1 MDYCKAFLSTLTIM
15 YLVFQTFE
23 NLTHKDKRTLVTM
36 LFQQFGAK
44 LCRVCSV
51 AQLTLELLWQAR
63 KQVIAIL
70 PDADMDAL
78 SNHIFAG
85 VIFSDKIVRASL
97 PRKQHVID
105 LINYLDCVYD
115 EVRSEDFL
123 HITQAVVSPDMNM
136 VFGEFHY
143 ISMQEMTLGETTV
156 ALKDWIGDKEEL
168 NIVSVDYVGS
178 HDFIGDIIRL
188 NLQKRAETVV

>member
-1 MDYCKAFLSTLTIM
+1 MTL
-15 YLVFQTFE
+15 
-23 NLTHKDKRTLVTM
+23 

-44 LCRVCSV
+44 LCRVCPL
-51 AQLTLELLWQAR
+51 ALLTLELLWQAR
-63 KQVIAIL
+63 KQVVVIL

-85 VIFSDKIVRASL
+85 VMFSDKVVRASL
-97 PRKQHVID
+97 PRKQHVVD
-105 LINYLDCVYD
+105 LIHYLDCVYD

-123 HITQAVVSPDMNM
+123 HITQAVISPDMNM

-143 ISMQEMTLGETTV
+143 ISMQEMTVGETTV
-156 ALKDWIGDKEEL
+156 ALKDWISDKDEL

-178 HDFIGDIIRL
+178 HDFVGDVIRL
-188 NLQKRAETVV
+188 NLLKRAETMV

>member
-1 MDYCKAFLSTLTIM
+1 MS
-15 YLVFQTFE
+15 LVFQTFE
-23 NLTHKDKRTLVTM
+23 NLSHKDKRTLVTM

-115 EVRSEDFL
+115 EVRSEYFL

-156 ALKDWIGDKEEL
+156 AVKDWIGDKEEL